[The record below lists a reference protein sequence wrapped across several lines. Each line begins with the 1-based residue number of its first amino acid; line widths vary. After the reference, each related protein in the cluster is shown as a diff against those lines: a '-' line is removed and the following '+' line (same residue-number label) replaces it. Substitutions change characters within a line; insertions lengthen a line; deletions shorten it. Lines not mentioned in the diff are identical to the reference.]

1 MTDPTKKLREHSTLY
16 MHMLQRH
23 EYLRALCVRLLAA
36 MEANASDDV
45 RAFWN
50 ELDHG
55 LLSHMEAEERY
66 VLPAFMHIDADEARA
81 IVREHGLIREMLLEL
96 GVAVD
101 LHQIRYRRGIELVD
115 LLLQHAERE
124 EKLLY
129 RWADEHL
136 GPDIVQA
143 VKQRTAA

>member
-1 MTDPTKKLREHSTLY
+1 MTDPTKELREHSTLY
-16 MHMLQRH
+16 TYMLQSH
-23 EYLRALCVRLLAA
+23 EYLHVLCVRLLAA

-45 RAFWN
+45 RAFWS

-55 LLSHMEAEERY
+55 LLSHMEAEERH
-66 VLPAFMHIDADEARA
+66 VLPVFVHVDADEARA
-81 IVREHGLIREMLLEL
+81 ILREHGLLRELLLEL

-101 LHQIRYRRGIELVD
+101 LHQLRYGRGVELVG
-115 LLLQHAERE
+115 LLLRHAERE
-124 EKLLY
+124 EQLLY